1 MNYCVFLSQLD
12 EPAKVAPIPDDV
24 DVLDACYKLIDC
36 ETVQLVPIMED
47 RLPKGYDALCDQEI
61 FGKTV
66 CINPLAS
73 WIYGADDHGAGI
85 MGNVVILKTVETE
98 EGEDLA
104 FMTEEEATDI
114 ADELNKDFETKY
126 DLVVFKVML
135 AHMKD

>member
-1 MNYCVFLSQLD
+1 MNYCVFLSQMD
-12 EPAKVAPIPDDV
+12 EPAKVAPIPDGV
-24 DVLDACYKLIDC
+24 EVLDACYKLIGC

-47 RLPKGYDALCDQEI
+47 RLPKGYDALCDENSY
-61 FGKTV
+61 GKTLFL
-66 CINPLAS
+66 NPLAS

-126 DLVVFKVML
+126 DLVVFKVMV